1 MREEADLCD
10 LEMLG
15 AKSLLNPRRVELMWR
30 VAEGG
35 RAQPNQHSSQIELTH
50 LLIDFIHH
58 SRDDVGRLRS
68 VIYVTTSLTA
78 AAAAATRRQRI
89 IVNFNSDIVYGTR
102 RRDGHICAV

>member
-15 AKSLLNPRRVELMWR
+15 AKSLLNSRRVELVWR

-58 SRDDVGRLRS
+58 EMMSDVCVLLS
-68 VIYVTTSLTA
+68 MLL
-78 AAAAATRRQRI
+78 
-89 IVNFNSDIVYGTR
+89 
-102 RRDGHICAV
+102 HL